1 MIPDIAARM
10 TATRIVWIAIPP
22 LRRPPNRSIASNR
35 SRAMPDRSRIAA
47 ISTNIGTETKTK
59 EETKE

>member
-1 MIPDIAARM
+1 MMPLIAARI
-10 TATRIVWIAIPP
+10 TATKTVCTATPP
-22 LRRPPNRSIASNR
+22 RRRPPTSFMASNR
-35 SRAMPDRSRIAA
+35 SRAMPERSRIAA